1 MSKFFNW
8 LLRTAPLRSFDAIRL
23 NEAVLCANCEVI
35 STAMGASQCPI
46 CESRALMNIADFV
59 RPVQWPSMDQRIE
72 RVRRRRPS
80 FEEIYKA
87 VESR

>member
-1 MSKFFNW
+1 VKRFLMELW
-8 LLRTAPLRSFDAIRL
+8 GLVLPAEPAIPLR
-23 NEAVLCANCEVI
+23 EAVLCANCEVI

-72 RVRRRRPS
+72 RLRRRS
-80 FEEIYKA
+80 GLADVLKV
-87 VESR
+87 VEG